1 MSFSCSDLALRNYDP
16 SVDKSKVDNAHFN
29 LSFVL
34 RRKTISVGSSSYSLG
49 ICDQLQCDASS
60 SPAYLCATMWDTT
73 SQSSVIIPG
82 DVISFTSYKSSP
94 RDGIVAMFNSSQLNR
109 CLLSVLFMCDPSQE
123 KDDIRESNKAGVRCE
138 DNVVWKS
145 KLACRTCSDEDISYT
160 FTECISGKKTQT
172 AHYRTEMC
180 ISDYLESVKEVSCEN
195 KMSIS
200 VSVLVAIVVVGFV
213 VLVAAISAIVVLVLR
228 NRKIYG
234 KYKRLQEESESNLDV
249 MSVKNEVVPSAAED
263 GEVAEADKPE
273 DEGSAKKAEAADED
287 DDEPAD
293 S

>member
-1 MSFSCSDLALRNYDP
+1 
-16 SVDKSKVDNAHFN
+16 
-29 LSFVL
+29 
-34 RRKTISVGSSSYSLG
+34 
-49 ICDQLQCDASS
+49 
-60 SPAYLCATMWDTT
+60 
-73 SQSSVIIPG
+73 
-82 DVISFTSYKSSP
+82 
-94 RDGIVAMFNSSQLNR
+94 
-109 CLLSVLFMCDPSQE
+109 MCDPSQE